1 MKMTNTIKNLRT
13 NVERVLLFKI
23 ESHIFIDLV
32 EIRILK
38 DSVLAKV
45 RTSEDFRLIE
55 IDISDLDKTNKE
67 LKDGKI

>member
-1 MKMTNTIKNLRT
+1 MTNTIKNLRT

>member
-1 MKMTNTIKNLRT
+1 MKMKNTIKNLRT

-23 ESHIFIDLV
+23 ESHIFRDLV